1 MKQNTSSEK
10 ITTKA
15 ALIDFYM
22 ALKQYSLEV
31 KNKKKEKPNI
41 EYLSSMTELEL
52 IDYIKESID
61 TVILTLAEK
70 KNK

>member
-70 KNK
+70 K

>member
-31 KNKKKEKPNI
+31 KNKKN
-41 EYLSSMTELEL
+41 
-52 IDYIKESID
+52 
-61 TVILTLAEK
+61 
-70 KNK
+70 